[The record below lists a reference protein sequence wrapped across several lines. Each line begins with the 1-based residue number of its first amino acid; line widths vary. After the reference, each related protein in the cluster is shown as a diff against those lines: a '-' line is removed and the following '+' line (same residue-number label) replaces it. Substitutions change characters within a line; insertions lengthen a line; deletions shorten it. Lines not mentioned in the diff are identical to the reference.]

1 MLSRAREPPGATTTA
16 PIPIQR
22 LNRSRVRQYEY
33 PAIPTSATAPGIVKR
48 YENARTL
55 GSAIGVP
62 AAGTVG
68 ASADMFMAGPGA
80 GVSDPMKPTRGGR
93 GEPTPRRGGKGDG
106 ERKPRAAARRGGGG

>member
-1 MLSRAREPPGATTTA
+1 MLSRAREPPAATINA

-33 PAIPTSATAPGIVKR
+33 PAIPTSAAAPGIVKR

-62 AAGTVG
+62 AAGTVA
-68 ASADMFMAGPGA
+68 ASADMFTAGPAPA
-80 GVSDPMKPTRGGR
+80 GDDNENTPTGER
-93 GEPTPRRGGKGDG
+93 GEAPPGPGG
-106 ERKPRAAARRGGGG
+106 

>member
-1 MLSRAREPPGATTTA
+1 MWSGAREPPAATINA

-62 AAGTVG
+62 AAGTVA
-68 ASADMFMAGPGA
+68 ASADMFTAGPATAGTNPMDTPAGA
-80 GVSDPMKPTRGGR
+80 RGRAHPAPGV
-93 GEPTPRRGGKGDG
+93 
-106 ERKPRAAARRGGGG
+106 GGGAAQNP

>member
-1 MLSRAREPPGATTTA
+1 MLSRAREPPAATINA

-62 AAGTVG
+62 AAGTVA
-68 ASADMFMAGPGA
+68 ASADMFTAGPA
-80 GVSDPMKPTRGGR
+80 EAVTEPLKTPPGVR
-93 GEPTPRRGGKGDG
+93 GEPNP
-106 ERKPRAAARRGGGG
+106 A

>member
-1 MLSRAREPPGATTTA
+1 MLSRAREPPAATINA

-62 AAGTVG
+62 AAGTVA
-68 ASADMFMAGPGA
+68 ASADLLTAAP
-80 GVSDPMKPTRGGR
+80 
-93 GEPTPRRGGKGDG
+93 
-106 ERKPRAAARRGGGG
+106 AAAGSHPPDNPTVQKAEPHPR